1 MGLAIF
7 PLSLIYREFDLVSV
21 MPNLQF
27 LFLIN
32 ENAPIEYERL
42 IHVVIVT
49 NHISNQLVK
58 FKIFLQQL

>member
-21 MPNLQF
+21 MLNLQF

-32 ENAPIEYERL
+32 ENAAMEEERL
-42 IHVVIVT
+42 MHVVII
-49 NHISNQLVK
+49 NNL
-58 FKIFLQQL
+58 